1 MQKLME
7 MLGLAAPW
15 TYFTIK
21 YKVDDYWYERPIND
35 RHIDAI
41 NIAPSAFGTDKVI
54 EQLPKIFKE
63 DIPILAKEIGQTV
76 DPSDMALKFER
87 FRAELSQIFADPT
100 QQNFSSMEPLKK
112 WAHHIDFLEYF
123 KSLGMRVDDTT
134 TLEANFKALD
144 KFFVMMDDPEK
155 SQIARE
161 VQVLYTFHKL
171 QPRIFDG
178 ISRFEDVDEHCRNF
192 ITKQAMPLWTPDFFR
207 RHILNDRDFADER
220 ELIENIRV
228 SLKEVIQENKWVEP
242 ASKEGLL
249 KKVDTLKV
257 YLGAPYELYTEE
269 QVYSHY
275 KKRFPPMPWEH
286 YTFFEWQAIYYQE
299 TKGRELR
306 ADSAKACQ
314 LGVNAYNDQGKRLSL
329 DLGLLG
335 FQEESYPFVFRYA
348 TLGFFLAHEFT
359 HTFDTNYI
367 DEKLLTGNDKGE
379 FHEKAQCL
387 VDQFG
392 NTVAEADGATLK
404 LNGSVVIN
412 EVMSDN
418 LALRASYRAFR
429 KELARRSND
438 HDKYALPG
446 LAEYTPDQIFY
457 LAMANPWCGS
467 YTQEGLEAR
476 QYLSHPPNMVR
487 ITGAIKNSEEF
498 ANAFKCKIDSPMNPA
513 KKCRVWRYKKQ

>member
-1 MQKLME
+1 ME
-7 MLGLAAPW
+7 MLGLAGPW

-21 YKVDDYWYERPIND
+21 YKVDDEWYTRPIND
-35 RHIDAI
+35 HHIDAI

-87 FRAELSQIFADPT
+87 FKAELSQ
-100 QQNFSSMEPLKK
+100 
-112 WAHHIDFLEYF
+112 
-123 KSLGMRVDDTT
+123 
-134 TLEANFKALD
+134 
-144 KFFVMMDDPEK
+144 FFVMMDDPEK

-178 ISRFEDVDEHCRNF
+178 
-192 ITKQAMPLWTPDFFR
+192 
-207 RHILNDRDFADER
+207 

-228 SLKEVIQENKWVEP
+228 SLKEVIQENKWIEP

-275 KKRFPPMPWEH
+275 KK
-286 YTFFEWQAIYYQE
+286 
-299 TKGRELR
+299 
-306 ADSAKACQ
+306 ADSAKPYQ
-314 LGVNAYNDQGKRLSL
+314 LGVNAFNDQGKRL
-329 DLGLLG
+329 D
-335 FQEESYPFVFRYA
+335 
-348 TLGFFLAHEFT
+348 
-359 HTFDTNYI
+359 I
-367 DEKLLTGNDKGE
+367 DEKLLTGNDKEE
-379 FHEKAQCL
+379 FHAKAQCL

-392 NTVAEADGATLK
+392 NTVAEADGASVK
-404 LNGSVVIN
+404 LNGSGVIN

-467 YTQEGLEAR
+467 YTQKGLELR
-476 QYLSHPPNMVR
+476 QDQPHPPNMVR
-487 ITGAIKNSEEF
+487 VTGAIKNSEEF